1 MQQRPSLNVR
11 LENERVLKTFT
22 LRACTDIGKKIGELN
37 DVANELEE
45 VSQECK
51 EMDLRMYDVK

>member
-1 MQQRPSLNVR
+1 MNVR